1 MHLCHKG
8 FEEEDR
14 SKQEETNSKRVGT
27 SEKQHLA
34 MPSPEVGA
42 LDPVQ
47 QAAESLRREENRQ
60 RLRELRIQKLNDRAE
75 RMSNHQNA
83 STITTVPG
91 VLLQDTANPI
101 QAAAVATKK
110 MEPGVNGNHNI
121 TQELSN

>member
-1 MHLCHKG
+1 M
-8 FEEEDR
+8 
-14 SKQEETNSKRVGT
+14 GT

-47 QAAESLRREENRQ
+47 QAAGSLRREENRQ